1 MKRPSV
7 ERRPFGT
14 APGGE
19 AVALFALTSREGLT
33 AAVMSYGATV
43 TSLRA
48 PDRRGRLGEVVLG
61 HDSLEGYLA
70 SPRVYLGTTVG
81 RYANRIARGELPLEG
96 RTFSLARNDGENHLH
111 GGSRGFDKVVWA
123 ADAAETSAG
132 VAVVFRHRSPDGD
145 EGYPGALSVE
155 VSYTLTDA
163 GELVMDAAATTD
175 AVTVCNLAHHGY
187 FNLDQPARR
196 DVLGHLLRIGADRFT
211 PVGPG
216 LIPTGE
222 LRHVGGTPMDFRTPT
237 AIGARLGSA
246 DPQLVLAG
254 GYDHNWVVAE
264 GVGAGGVPGGLRS
277 VARLIGLEA
286 GRTME
291 VLTTEPGLQFYSGNF
306 LDGSV
311 VGRGGWAYQRHAAL
325 CLETQHFPDSPHQPG
340 FPSTVLRPGETY
352 RTTTV
357 YRLGVER

>member
-19 AVALFALTSREGLT
+19 AVALFTLTAGEGLT

-43 TSLRA
+43 TSLRV
-48 PDRRGRLGEVVLG
+48 PDRRGRPGEVVLG

-96 RTFSLARNDGENHLH
+96 RTYRLARNDGENHLH
-111 GGSRGFDKVVWA
+111 GGLRGFDKIVWA
-123 ADAAETSAG
+123 ADGAETPTGA
-132 VAVVFRHRSPDGD
+132 AVVFRHRSPDGD
-145 EGYPGALSVE
+145 EGYPGALSLE
-155 VSYTLTDA
+155 VTYTLTEA
-163 GELVMDAAATTD
+163 GELVMDATATTD
-175 AVTVCNLAHHGY
+175 APTVCNLAHHGY

-196 DVLGHLLRIGADRFT
+196 DVLGHLLWIGADRFT

-222 LRHVGGTPMDFRTPT
+222 VRHVGGTPMDFRTLT
-237 AIGARLGSA
+237 AIGARIGA
-246 DPQLVLAG
+246 GDPQLALAG
-254 GYDHNWVVAE
+254 GYDHNWVVAD
-264 GVGAGGVPGGLRS
+264 GTGGAPGALRS
-277 VARLIGLEA
+277 VARLLGLES

-311 VGRGGWAYQRHAAL
+311 VGRGGWAYQRHAGL
-325 CLETQHFPDSPHQPG
+325 CLETQHFPDSPHQPS
-340 FPSTVLRPGETY
+340 FPSTVLRPRETY
-352 RTTTV
+352 RTRTV